1 MEIPAL
7 MSGDF
12 FVLKFRK
19 ATQRSTEIREDLPL
33 CSFGFLCEFL

>member
-1 MEIPAL
+1 MEIPAR

-19 ATQRSTEIREDLPL
+19 ATQRSAEIRKDLPL
-33 CSFGFLCEFL
+33 YSFGFLCESL